1 MVNLFSSTP
10 CTISGGSCMC
20 GSFTDGFVEPF
31 DGIISFGNENNVNG
45 YENDNENDN
54 GNDFE
59 NETGNEPF
67 YNHFNVNT
75 TQQAGAYNPI
85 DSLFSQFF
93 DTPAK
98 QNSVNVHPKQVN
110 NPIVQTLS
118 SQLGVSPK
126 TLQGLLSQVLGQYQ
140 INPSELKET
149 LLTFLSRFH
158 VNPNHIRPLIYGTA
172 SQLGLNSR
180 MGRPGVINPVALKQA
195 LEKSNIPVIPN
206 TQQQAT
212 PPTVNQANTRA
223 NTNTTQKQQLLNSLQ
238 ANNILK
244 TPNSVEVPVV
254 HSNNG
259 KKEPVVLKNNGKI
272 TTPSGA
278 RIALDGRNVL
288 TNLQNGTP
296 VTVNSQIVT
305 VNPNL
310 QLVNAKTGNPVTVL
324 NSNNV
329 AAAQRVN
336 AFYSNNGQAVAAN
349 AAPISSNQAAAN
361 APTYNKTYSYANYQK
376 VFPQMT
382 ENQYGALSG
391 YTARQQIPLQTINP
405 QNLSRGIDDFLSQ
418 FDPNN

>member
-1 MVNLFSSTP
+1 
-10 CTISGGSCMC
+10 
-20 GSFTDGFVEPF
+20 
-31 DGIISFGNENNVNG
+31 
-45 YENDNENDN
+45 
-54 GNDFE
+54 
-59 NETGNEPF
+59 
-67 YNHFNVNT
+67 
-75 TQQAGAYNPI
+75 
-85 DSLFSQFF
+85 
-93 DTPAK
+93 
-98 QNSVNVHPKQVN
+98 
-110 NPIVQTLS
+110 
-118 SQLGVSPK
+118 
-126 TLQGLLSQVLGQYQ
+126 LSQVLGQYQ

-212 PPTVNQANTRA
+212 PQKVNQANTRA

-238 ANNILK
+238 ANNTLK
-244 TPNSVEVPVV
+244 SPNSVEVPVV

-349 AAPISSNQAAAN
+349 AAPISSNQAALTSNQAALTSNAAAN